1 MSVTISTQ
9 TERRMN
15 RARENLSES
24 WGLRGLRELDLSYN
38 RLLNVYV
45 KEGASVKGELVD
57 ASKVAQLVT
66 TLPLVFPHLAFLN
79 LAGNLLGGLPSG
91 LEHVP
96 NNAGVPF
103 GLIYRGVMD
112 GKTGAPSQDIP
123 TSIVNAVASAIY
135 TRARI
140 VAKYDH
146 FLHSNTDFSAEDIW
160 KPPFLSVNLNDN
172 NFPNDRLP
180 FQRLLAVIQGT
191 YTPPDVL
198 RSAQDA
204 DIDKFMRK
212 PLPVSILGTKLPCQS
227 TNYTSSLLNE
237 IYDVPDEIPGVV
249 ASNVRLKHYPHMQ
262 TVDKLVEKDHQER
275 AYHRLRREE
284 RRWAGSEDLP
294 FRKPSMYNASS
305 PADSDALNLNLRYR
319 LHWANRSNDDNYDK
333 SVELHHKIFGDDHV
347 CLPFTE
353 VVDSSS
359 SVPTG
364 SNGLTSAG
372 QGPGTIF
379 INQKYTQVTSMA
391 TFMHQEALRHSGL
404 QPALCLFFGL
414 DPIFSSQSCLTTIDL
429 SGNAIGDDGILN
441 LVRSTTIHARKIAH
455 APDLKRL
462 ILRDIRMT
470 NLAVGALT
478 TFLSA
483 RRVRQLDMSD
493 NRGIGPIGAT
503 LLLEFCSLAPSTK
516 HSEGQDAGSHLEVL
530 VMSDVNLGIL
540 PPFQAGVGDH
550 AQQSSSPFSKKA
562 TYTSYRDSTF
572 KHLSESIYNV
582 MAAGDS
588 VLYTLDVSNNA
599 LDPDILTAFQLAACN
614 SQSVVHLKLA
624 NTKLT
629 KEVAFEVLPGLLA
642 SSDCNLQAL
651 DVGLNQMCGVRQAS
665 FDPRPVQS
673 LAEKLNKN
681 KSLQYLNLSG
691 SDIGARSTR
700 KIFEVLAD
708 SSRGDLACPLRA
720 LKLDNCNCSE
730 DGGEHIGESLPDIL
744 NLQYLSLSGCMIG
757 PIGCQRLF
765 LGIAQNS
772 SLRYLDVSGNQ
783 LSTYHTQN
791 SYSLAPIKAIAE
803 GLAAN
808 KVLRSVDLSR
818 NGLFGNFYDTQSECD
833 DSYAPEAVHI
843 LANGLLDNGKQGGFL
858 TAVNLCGNRLGSMM
872 PDVCENCRLPYTHI
886 QDGFAT

>member
-1 MSVTISTQ
+1 
-9 TERRMN
+9 
-15 RARENLSES
+15 
-24 WGLRGLRELDLSYN
+24 
-38 RLLNVYV
+38 
-45 KEGASVKGELVD
+45 
-57 ASKVAQLVT
+57 
-66 TLPLVFPHLAFLN
+66 
-79 LAGNLLGGLPSG
+79 
-91 LEHVP
+91 
-96 NNAGVPF
+96 
-103 GLIYRGVMD
+103 
-112 GKTGAPSQDIP
+112 
-123 TSIVNAVASAIY
+123 
-135 TRARI
+135 
-140 VAKYDH
+140 
-146 FLHSNTDFSAEDIW
+146 
-160 KPPFLSVNLNDN
+160 
-172 NFPNDRLP
+172 
-180 FQRLLAVIQGT
+180 
-191 YTPPDVL
+191 
-198 RSAQDA
+198 
-204 DIDKFMRK
+204 MRK

-227 TNYTSSLLNE
+227 TNHTSSLLNE

-886 QDGFAT
+886 QDGLLLDCFPECSVQAPVSHLLHAMKAHPHLRSLMGVTPSVQHLQLSGLRICDQWLRLVVQEIHNHPNLRSIDLGTNVFSPRGARTLARALETNLSLHRLYLPRFVYLNRLEKATHMPSAVAESYLEDTIRDAKVKASKYRFLLATLVRSLSYIGHLPCAIILRFVLGEGLIVKKFIRYRHLHKFV